1 MGTHPIFESDFDCL
15 TDLMV
20 FNLSFRKKKKSKAL
34 HKSPIQSLV
43 LQTQGLARAS
53 TSLTS
58 LNEIDQEHREHYTR
72 GGSLPPPTLA
82 PHPSSGG
89 ACSTMGDA
97 SEGDFHLSDYER
109 GVDLATPSSVNV
121 ARPIQRQRSLN
132 ESNEIVETLRHEN
145 AGLKETINRMEVSAK
160 STITVEKKSKKSN
173 KRDNVEEIQGLNAAL
188 EKSLDETR
196 NLHEQFTMSQE
207 TRHKLSL
214 EREEHLRQI
223 EELNL
228 ERNSFI
234 ESGRK
239 TRQETDLMRQ
249 EWDENRLTHERLSRE
264 LFETRYSTSTRI
276 NEQEETILSL
286 ERKTRNLE
294 SDAKRLKNELDQAR
308 QQRSDSIG
316 IADHDQIIN
325 AIRADF
331 AKRLKL
337 TEKGD
342 EELKQ
347 LIRARDDE
355 INRLHGEIDSQIRQK
370 SELESHSEEQRQS
383 HAEQMARVNPVFIE
397 NDGLVNQNHILLK
410 QIQSLARQLD
420 DAQRHVTILESQAAQ
435 RHHHHHRV
443 PSSSKFDNSSV
454 EMRQVL
460 NGIKSDWR
468 EVVGLLAEVEEEK
481 RTSRA
486 ASSLSHSR
494 KERVLATRE
503 EAIYAKEVALR
514 QNDRVQLMMTKK

>member
-34 HKSPIQSLV
+34 HKSPIQSLA

-58 LNEIDQEHREHYTR
+58 LNEIDHEHREHYTR

-89 ACSTMGDA
+89 ACSTMGDN

-173 KRDNVEEIQGLNAAL
+173 KRDNVEEIQGFNAAL

-196 NLHEQFTMSQE
+196 TLHEQFTMSQE

-223 EELNL
+223 EGLNL

-294 SDAKRLKNELDQAR
+294 SDAKRLK
-308 QQRSDSIG
+308 
-316 IADHDQIIN
+316 
-325 AIRADF
+325 
-331 AKRLKL
+331 L

-342 EELKQ
+342 EEQKQ

-355 INRLHGEIDSQIRQK
+355 IGRLHGEIETQIRQK
-370 SELESHSEEQRQS
+370 SELESHAEEQRQS
-383 HAEQMARVNPVFIE
+383 HAQQMARVNPVFIE

-435 RHHHHHRV
+435 RQHHHHRV
-443 PSSSKFDNSSV
+443 PASSKFDNSSV

>member
-34 HKSPIQSLV
+34 HKSTIQSLV

-89 ACSTMGDA
+89 ACSTMGNS

-160 STITVEKKSKKSN
+160 STLMVEKKSKKSN

-196 NLHEQFTMSQE
+196 ILHEQFTMSQE

-249 EWDENRLTHERLSRE
+249 EWDENRLTHARLSRE

-294 SDAKRLKNELDQAR
+294 SDAKRLK
-308 QQRSDSIG
+308 
-316 IADHDQIIN
+316 
-325 AIRADF
+325 
-331 AKRLKL
+331 L

-342 EELKQ
+342 EEQKQ

-355 INRLHGEIDSQIRQK
+355 IGRLHGEIETQIRQK
-370 SELESHSEEQRQS
+370 SELESHAEEQRQS
-383 HAEQMARVNPVFIE
+383 HAQQMARVNPVFIE

-435 RHHHHHRV
+435 RHHHRL
-443 PSSSKFDNSSV
+443 PLSSKFDNSSV